1 MLWLSTVETPR
12 PETEE
17 TEETVETVETVV
29 VGLFVVCHIEHRTV
43 CCRSSPSSVCLFPLF
58 LVFHCG
64 FAFVQSTAK
73 GVARE
78 ELLQKGVNSSIE
90 FNL

>member
-1 MLWLSTVETPR
+1 MLWLSTVDTPR
-12 PETEE
+12 PE

-64 FAFVQSTAK
+64 FAFVQSTALRKK
-73 GVARE
+73 GRGQGGVVAKRSQFE
-78 ELLQKGVNSSIE
+78 Y
-90 FNL
+90 